1 MIRKLRRKFVFVN
14 MIFVCTILA
23 ITLALII
30 GSYLRRIN
38 QNVRFYMESELRR
51 VQGQYNRDTR
61 RISGQGDR
69 KEPSGEA
76 EKERPEPTV
85 PFSFGF
91 DLFFGSMTGQHMF
104 G

>member
-69 KEPSGEA
+69 KEPSGET
-76 EKERPEPTV
+76 EKENRNP
-85 PFSFGF
+85 PFRFLSGLTCF
-91 DLFFGSMTGQHMF
+91 SAA
-104 G
+104 